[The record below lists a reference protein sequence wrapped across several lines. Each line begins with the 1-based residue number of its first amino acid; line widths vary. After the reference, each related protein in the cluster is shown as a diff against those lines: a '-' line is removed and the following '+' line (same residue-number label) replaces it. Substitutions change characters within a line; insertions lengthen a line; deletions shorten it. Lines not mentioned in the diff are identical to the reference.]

1 MAGITP
7 PDLQK
12 ALSGVEY
19 PADSEQ
25 LRKVAENNHASKEIT
40 DRISHLGKKE
50 FQNPAEVS
58 KAVFTRPRPR
68 RATCWK
74 RRRRRGR
81 RRTWRRGNRRA
92 R

>member
-12 ALSGVEY
+12 ALSGVDY
-19 PADSEQ
+19 PATSEQ
-25 LRKVAENNHASKEIT
+25 LQKVAKKNHASKEIT

-58 KAVFTRPRPR
+58 KAVFQ
-68 RATCWK
+68 
-74 RRRRRGR
+74 
-81 RRTWRRGNRRA
+81 NE
-92 R
+92 